1 MPADPPRD
9 TVLPR
14 KAQASAYDTQRAVRP
29 DKRRVAQAWAVH
41 VFTASG
47 VVLGFL
53 ALIAIIEGDMRAVFL
68 YLGLALFVD
77 GIDGTLARRVKVR
90 EVIPQVDGATLDNVI
105 DYFNY
110 VAVPAMM
117 IYWFDFVPAGWE
129 TPAAAAVMLAS
140 CYTFANTDIKTN
152 DYWFQGFPAVWN
164 VVVLAFYIL
173 GTGQWVNLAIIA
185 LCLGLTFVP
194 WKYVHP
200 FRVRALRHITIPVT
214 VLWLGATLRLILVD
228 EGAPREAQPL
238 VFWLWV
244 GASAYFLGMS
254 AWRSMRRDR
263 N

>member
-1 MPADPPRD
+1 
-9 TVLPR
+9 
-14 KAQASAYDTQRAVRP
+14 
-29 DKRRVAQAWAVH
+29 
-41 VFTASG
+41 
-47 VVLGFL
+47 
-53 ALIAIIEGDMRAVFL
+53 
-68 YLGLALFVD
+68 
-77 GIDGTLARRVKVR
+77 
-90 EVIPQVDGATLDNVI
+90 
-105 DYFNY
+105 
-110 VAVPAMM
+110 
-117 IYWFDFVPAGWE
+117 VPAGWE